1 MASLER
7 EKALVEHLLSRLG
20 FGDAIIDDPNA
31 AAGKETGVDVR
42 VRLVDCRI
50 VGVQVTKIDPYAE
63 PGTARGQEKAV
74 ARADHG
80 KPYGMWGQNN
90 PSVVLN
96 AIARA
101 ITRKVEI
108 AAKHSF
114 DGYNEV
120 WLLLCAGI
128 PEHGAAVS
136 TFVMTPWL
144 SAEDLNSATDGLLQR
159 SRYDRCFL
167 LPVLGAEKAFYPW
180 SKPSRWEKRVKLED
194 IRDVPRAAYVD
205 SLMKAAEVQDWREV
219 DRLCDEECLRVLAEM
234 RQNP

>member
-1 MASLER
+1 MASFER

-42 VRLVDCRI
+42 ARLVDCRT
-50 VGVQVTKIDPYAE
+50 VGVEVTEIDPYTV

-74 ARADHG
+74 ANADPG
-80 KPYGMWGQNN
+80 KPYGIWGQND
-90 PSVVLN
+90 PSVVLD

-114 DGYNEV
+114 DGYSEV

-128 PEHGAAVS
+128 PEHGAAVT
-136 TFVMTPWL
+136 TFVMTPLL
-144 SAEDLNSATDGLLQR
+144 SAEDLNSATDNLLQG
-159 SRYDRCFL
+159 SKYDRCFL
-167 LPVLGAEKAFYPW
+167 LPSLGAEQAFYPW
-180 SKPSRWEKRVKLED
+180 SKPSRWEKRVKLDD

-205 SLMKAAEVQDWREV
+205 SLTKAAEAGDWREV
-219 DRLCDEECLRVLAEM
+219 DRLCDDECRQVLAEM